1 MMHHPKLLLGYG
13 MLEVAFERSEL
24 VDDYLKG
31 LAVLKAATMVAWESC
46 IDIGSDLSRA
56 WCVTEEQLRG
66 SPDYERSETF
76 STLEK
81 LMERYAAAV
90 MRMPADAPDEFFDA
104 LREHFSE
111 TQVVELTAAIT
122 LENYRV
128 RFNHAFGM

>member
-56 WCVTEEQLRG
+56 GGVTEEQLRG

-76 STLEK
+76 SPLQK
-81 LMERYAAAV
+81 LMVRYAA
-90 MRMPADAPDEFFDA
+90 R
-104 LREHFSE
+104 LW
-111 TQVVELTAAIT
+111 
-122 LENYRV
+122 
-128 RFNHAFGM
+128 